1 MSRYIAD
8 LIDDVRLSTEN
19 TDFSDTI
26 GIKDSEFLRYLND
39 AQYRI
44 QNLIIQQHPQVFT
57 AETTLSVVGQQEAYD
72 LPRKSYMGNKVSQVE
87 YNYNTTG
94 NRYFYPL
101 RPASLYERDPN
112 ASGDPVKYIRR
123 GGQILL
129 KPVPQSST
137 GQLRITYVEKL
148 PKLDLKRGSVA
159 SVTLDTSARTIT
171 SLFLDVSTDSVDA
184 ALTGNVTRVSFCDEE
199 GNVTMSNVKVTLINS
214 STGEVTVDPAF
225 VYDEGETISVAD
237 RITVGKFSNTHV
249 MLDDI
254 VERYLIAYATF
265 KILQRDSNITDL
277 GTQQQVLLEMENEIV
292 AAYADVSDDI
302 VEIPDII
309 SEDDSWGIF

>member
-1 MSRYIAD
+1 
-8 LIDDVRLSTEN
+8 
-19 TDFSDTI
+19 
-26 GIKDSEFLRYLND
+26 
-39 AQYRI
+39 
-44 QNLIIQQHPQVFT
+44 
-57 AETTLSVVGQQEAYD
+57 
-72 LPRKSYMGNKVSQVE
+72 
-87 YNYNTTG
+87 
-94 NRYFYPL
+94 
-101 RPASLYERDPN
+101 
-112 ASGDPVKYIRR
+112 
-123 GGQILL
+123 
-129 KPVPQSST
+129 VPQSST

-302 VEIPDII
+302 VEIPEII